1 MLLRGTRREPSRAGM
16 MARTDL
22 PWIDTQCIDY
32 AVDVGVGLGGP
43 RGEGE
48 AVGEALGGWKFPAVV
63 EIGGSVEPGV
73 VRPRLDV
80 VVEEMGEKALGVGVE
95 NLAVEGHALAWE

>member
-1 MLLRGTRREPSRAGM
+1 MFLRGTRREPSRAGM

-32 AVDVGVGLGGP
+32 AVDVGVGLCWP

-48 AVGEALGGWKFPAVV
+48 AVGEALGGGKFPAVV
-63 EIGGSVEPGV
+63 EIGGGIEPGV
-73 VRPRLDV
+73 VRTRLDV
-80 VVEEMGEKALGVGVE
+80 VVEEMRAKWLGIGVK
-95 NLAVEGHALAWE
+95 NLAVEWHAVAGE